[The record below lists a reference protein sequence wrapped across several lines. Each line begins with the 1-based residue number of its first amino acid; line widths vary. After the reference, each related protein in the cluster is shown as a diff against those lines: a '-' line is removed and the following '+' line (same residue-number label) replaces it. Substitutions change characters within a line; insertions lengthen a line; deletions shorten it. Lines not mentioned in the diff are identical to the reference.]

1 LSFKLRFKL
10 VYKLLKLLKKGAE
23 ADIYLTLWDGKK
35 AILKIRQ
42 KKDYRNEI
50 LDKRIR
56 MQRTVRESEIISDI
70 KSFGVRSPLVYFV
83 DPKKCEIY
91 IQYVDGTSVKDLSN
105 PKIIKTCEE
114 IGKIVGLLH
123 KNGIMHGDL
132 TTSNFIVQKGKVF
145 VIDFGLAQR
154 TDKTEDHA
162 IDLRLFKEILNS
174 AHAHI
179 MEKAWISFLKGY
191 KKIVGISRHNR
202 VLIQVSVIE
211 SRGRYAN
218 VV

>member
-1 LSFKLRFKL
+1 LSFKLRLKL
-10 VYKLLKLLKKGAE
+10 VYTLLKLLKRGAE
-23 ADIYLTLWDGKK
+23 ADIYLTKWDGKK
-35 AILKIRQ
+35 AILKIRK

-56 MQRTVRESEIISDI
+56 MQRTIRESEIISEI
-70 KSFGVRSPLVYFV
+70 KSFGISSPLVYFV

-91 IQYVDGTSVKDLSN
+91 IQYVDGTLVRDLSN
-105 PKIIKTCEE
+105 NKIIKTCEE
-114 IGKIVGLLH
+114 IGKIAGLLH

-132 TTSNFIVQKGKVF
+132 TTSNFIIKEGKVF

-154 TDKTEDHA
+154 TDKMEDHA

-179 MEKAWISFLKGY
+179 MEKTWASFLKGY
-191 KKIVGISRHNR
+191 KKIVGVSRHNR
-202 VLIQVSVIE
+202 VLMQVTIIE